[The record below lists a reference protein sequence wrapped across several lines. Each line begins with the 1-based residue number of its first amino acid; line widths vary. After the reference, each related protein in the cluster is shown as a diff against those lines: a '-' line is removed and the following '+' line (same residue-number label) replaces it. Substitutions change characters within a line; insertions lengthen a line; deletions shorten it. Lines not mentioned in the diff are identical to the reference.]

1 MEATLRFDL
10 DDPDDAREHRCALAG
25 RDALIDLERI
35 DQHCR
40 GRIKHGELGDEAQ
53 AELET
58 VRRMIAA
65 ELTELL
71 H

>member
-1 MEATLRFDL
+1 MQAILRFDYS
-10 DDPDDAREHRCALAG
+10 DPDDAREHRCALAG

-40 GRIKHGELGDEAQ
+40 SRIKYGEIGDEAQ

-58 VRRMIAA
+58 VRRMIAP

-71 H
+71 R